1 MQESTLLRE
10 GIRASHLAQQESEKE
25 QMTPATSGL
34 KCLESYNRQDRLGL
48 CVKMLLVTSAW
59 VSMRCWLT
67 WKVSAT
73 PDKRLLFRLVQKT
86 RHTNESGYG
95 LFSTPTALMP
105 TEATD
110 PVERIFKLKSGRLR
124 KASKKGTTGSL
135 NWSQERLHLGELPTP
150 ELCESWMG
158 YPIGWTEIK
167 PSETP

>member
-25 QMTPATSGL
+25 QMTHDTSGL
-34 KCLESYNRQDRLGL
+34 KCSELLSRQDPLGC
-48 CVKMLLVTSAW
+48 CVRMLLDTSVWA
-59 VSMRCWLT
+59 STRCFLI

-73 PDKRLLFRLVQKT
+73 PDKRLLFQLVQKT
-86 RHTNESGYG
+86 RHTSESGCG

-105 TEATD
+105 LESTD

-124 KASKKGTTGSL
+124 KASKKGSTGSL
-135 NWSQERLHLGELPTP
+135 NWSQERLHLGEIPTP
-150 ELCESWMG
+150 ELCENWMG